1 MSHTSFFGILAPA
14 LMFVFC
20 FDAVGCFIP
29 TCSFDVDCDVQVR
42 VVPNFSTVNVY
53 WLTTGSPEDQA
64 VETLLKEH
72 EGLLR

>member
-1 MSHTSFFGILAPA
+1 M
-14 LMFVFC
+14 
-20 FDAVGCFIP
+20 
-29 TCSFDVDCDVQVR
+29 DCDVQVR

-53 WLTTGSPEDQA
+53 WLSTGSPEDQA

>member
-1 MSHTSFFGILAPA
+1 
-14 LMFVFC
+14 MFVFC